1 MEMECLLSVQLNI
14 FPVCLS
20 HIAFVMGPLFD
31 VAVHVL
37 GQCVQ

>member
-1 MEMECLLSVQLNI
+1 MLPVQLNF
-14 FPVCLS
+14 FPVCLN
-20 HIAFVMGPLFD
+20 HVALVIGPLFD